1 MRVRVKIC
9 GIKEPTDV
17 AAASGADA
25 LGAVVEVPRSPR
37 SLGFH
42 RAAELFRLIPRG
54 VIRVAVTTATD
65 PGAIRRILGLRP
77 HVLQL
82 HVELPPRR
90 WREIRALVGEDTRLW
105 GLMGIGNQE
114 RDELVEKARRLKAAP
129 LDGVVL
135 DTAAGGRT
143 GGTGTVHDW
152 RRSRAVREVLCPVPV
167 ILAGGLSPGNVRE
180 AIRAVEPDWVDV
192 SSGVEE
198 KGEKCPEKIRAF
210 LEAVRGVAE

>member
-9 GIKEPTDV
+9 GMKEPRDI

-25 LGAVVEVPRSPR
+25 LGVVVEVPCSPR
-37 SLGFH
+37 NLELH
-42 RAAELFRLIPRG
+42 RAAELFRLVPQG
-54 VIRVAVTTATD
+54 PLRVAVTTAAE
-65 PGAIRRILGLRP
+65 PEAIRRILGLRP

-82 HVELPPRR
+82 HVELSPRR
-90 WREIRALVGEDTRLW
+90 WREIRALVGEGTQLW
-105 GLMGIGNQE
+105 GLLGIGDQE
-114 RDELVEKARRLKAAP
+114 RDELVKKALGLKGTP

-135 DTAAGGRT
+135 DTAVGART
-143 GGTGTVHDW
+143 GGTGMAHDW
-152 RRSRAVREVLCPVPV
+152 RRSRAVREALYPVPV

-198 KGEKCPEKIRAF
+198 KGRKCPEKIGAF
-210 LEAVRGVAE
+210 LEAVRGAAE